1 MKKEINISGNNH
13 QGTFDLSQS
22 DSNNADA
29 GKISWHSPKL
39 RTLKVSQETLASS
52 GTPPLS

>member
-52 GTPPLS
+52 GTPPLG